1 MAEPLHEKIYQYLY
15 QKIQKHE
22 YEEGEKLPT
31 ESELSDFFQSSKAP
45 VRQALEKLGLEG
57 FIVRRPGKGTYVA
70 VHQAWPHLNLGGF
83 GQEFSEKSALIYC
96 RTLKV
101 EEEPLPAF
109 LQGEPGL
116 ENCLT
121 ITGVTRVRYY
131 KSKPLYY
138 LHHYVAGLEREL
150 IQQEENFASM
160 LALYD
165 KYHRAIGQ
173 TAEVLEAVGA
183 QGEAAKQLQVPE
195 GTPVMQV
202 SRKTYGQ
209 DGRLVE
215 YVRFYVLTADWKYR
229 TSYKN
234 RE

>member
-1 MAEPLHEKIYQYLY
+1 
-15 QKIQKHE
+15 
-22 YEEGEKLPT
+22 
-31 ESELSDFFQSSKAP
+31 
-45 VRQALEKLGLEG
+45 
-57 FIVRRPGKGTYVA
+57 
-70 VHQAWPHLNLGGF
+70 
-83 GQEFSEKSALIYC
+83 
-96 RTLKV
+96 
-101 EEEPLPAF
+101 
-109 LQGEPGL
+109 
-116 ENCLT
+116 
-121 ITGVTRVRYY
+121 
-131 KSKPLYY
+131 
-138 LHHYVAGLEREL
+138 
-150 IQQEENFASM
+150 M